1 MKSSDRRA
9 VLDRRSFL
17 VALGL
22 VPAAAWLTSC
32 SEDEPVRLVSVDM
45 DGSDPAVRPQDDL
58 YRHVN
63 GKWLREYQLPPDKT
77 SYGAF
82 SEAAERTQ
90 AQLREIV
97 ESISDP
103 EPGSEAQ
110 QIRDLYD
117 ARMNLDE
124 IEQLGLTPLD
134 SMFDEIDA
142 AKDKPALAEVMGRLP
157 IGGLIGIGVSIDR
170 KNSSAYIA
178 SIGQSGIGLD
188 EQYYRDPQFAEELAG
203 YRTYLERLAKGA
215 GLPDPAA
222 IAARQVD
229 LETRIAAAHWD
240 NVRNRDTEATYNLMS
255 WAEATGL
262 APEYDWEPWL
272 AGITDRPRD
281 LFAKLVVNQP
291 SFVTEAGKIWA
302 ATDIAVWREYLK
314 LSVLQTYARFLPKE
328 LSDAN
333 FDFNGRLMSGLQQR
347 PELWKSAIG
356 TVNGNLG
363 EQLGKLY
370 VEKYFPPE
378 AKERVQ
384 VMVDDL
390 TAAYRE
396 NFTNST
402 WMSPETRQAS
412 IEKLDKIGLKLGYP
426 DKWVDYSKLTVTRGK
441 LIESLRAIN
450 DFEVKRAFDR
460 LGEPVDKT
468 EWSASPQTVNAYYS
482 PTANEIVFPAA
493 FLQPPFFDKDAVP
506 AVNYGGVGA
515 VIGHEIGH
523 GFDDQGSKFD
533 GDGNQRDWW
542 TPADRAA
549 FDAKSKQLVD
559 QYNALVP
566 EGLAPDQ
573 HVNGELTVGEN
584 LADLRGLQIALTA
597 FRMAEER
604 AGVSPPDFHTMF
616 LSYARIWRSK
626 STPEYVERLL
636 HGDTHAPD
644 EFRVNQVVRNIA
656 EFYRT
661 FGVVEADALFLP
673 EDQRVEL

>member
-1 MKSSDRRA
+1 MK
-9 VLDRRSFL
+9 
-17 VALGL
+17 
-22 VPAAAWLTSC
+22 
-32 SEDEPVRLVSVDM
+32 LVSVDM
-45 DGSDPAVRPQDDL
+45 SGSDPAIRPQDDL

-82 SEAAERTQ
+82 SEAGERTQ
-90 AQLREIV
+90 QQLREII

-103 EPGSEAQ
+103 EDGTEAQ
-110 QIRDLYD
+110 QIRDLFD

-124 IEQLGLTPLD
+124 IERLGLTPLD
-134 SMFDEIDA
+134 SMFAEIED

-157 IGGLIGIGVSIDR
+157 IGGLIGIGVSVDQ
-170 KNSSAYIA
+170 KNSTAYIP
-178 SIGQSGIGLD
+178 SIGQSGLGLD

-215 GLPDPAA
+215 DMPDPAG
-222 IAARQVD
+222 IAGRLLA

-240 NVRNRDTEATYNLMS
+240 NVRNRDAEATYNVFE
-255 WAEATGL
+255 WKKATAL
-262 APEYDWEPWL
+262 APEYDWAPWL
-272 AGITDRPRD
+272 RGITDRPQE
-281 LFAKLVVNQP
+281 LFAKVVVNQP

-302 ATDIAVWREYLK
+302 ATDIAIWRDYLK
-314 LSVLQTYARFLPKE
+314 LAVLKTYANVLPKE
-328 LSDAN
+328 ISDAN
-333 FDFNGRLMSGLQQR
+333 FDFNGRLMSGLKQR
-347 PELWKSAIG
+347 PELWKSAVG
-356 TVNGNLG
+356 SVDSNLS

-370 VEKYFPPE
+370 VDKHFPPE
-378 AKERVQ
+378 AKDRVKA
-384 VMVDDL
+384 MVDDL
-390 TAAYRE
+390 MAAYRE
-396 NFTNST
+396 NFTAST
-402 WMSPETRQAS
+402 WMSPETRKAS
-412 IEKLDKIGLKLGYP
+412 IEKLDKIVAKLGYP
-426 DKWVDYSKLTVTRGK
+426 DKWVDYSGLKVTRGK

-482 PTANEIVFPAA
+482 ATNNEIVFPAA
-493 FLQPPFFDKDAVP
+493 FLQPPFFDKDAEI

-549 FDAKSKQLVD
+549 FDAKSQALIE
-559 QYNALVP
+559 QYNTLVP
-566 EGLAPDQ
+566 EGLSPEQ
-573 HVNGELTVGEN
+573 HVNGALTVGEN
-584 LADLRGLQIALTA
+584 LADLRGLQIALNAYRIAEQRQGVTA
-597 FRMAEER
+597 
-604 AGVSPPDFHTMF
+604 PDYHTMF
-616 LSYARIWRSK
+616 NSYSRIWRSK
-626 STPEYVERLL
+626 STPEVTERLL
-636 HGDTHAPD
+636 AGDTHSPD

-661 FGVVEADALFLP
+661 FGVVESDKLFLP
-673 EDQRVEL
+673 ADQRIEL

>member
-1 MKSSDRRA
+1 MTSSDRRF

-22 VPAAAWLTSC
+22 APAAAALVSC
-32 SEDEPVRLVSVDM
+32 SEEEPAQLVSVDM
-45 DGSDPAVRPQDDL
+45 EGSDPVIRPQDDL

-82 SEAAERTQ
+82 AEANDRTQ
-90 AQLREIV
+90 LQLREIV
-97 ESISDP
+97 EGISDP
-103 EPGSEAQ
+103 EDGTAAQ

-124 IEQLGLTPLD
+124 IEKLGLTPLD
-134 SMFDEIDA
+134 SMFAEIDD
-142 AKDKPALAEVMGRLP
+142 AKDKRELAGVMGRLP

-170 KNSSAYIA
+170 KNSSAYIP
-178 SIGQSGIGLD
+178 SISQAGIGLD
-188 EQYYRDPQFAEELAG
+188 EQYYRDPRYAEELAG

-215 GLPDPAA
+215 GLPDPAG
-222 IAARQVD
+222 IARRQLD

-240 NVRNRDTEATYNLMS
+240 NVRNRDTEATYNPMS
-255 WAEATGL
+255 WTEATAL
-262 APEYDWEPWL
+262 APGYDWDPWL
-272 AGITDRPRD
+272 SGITDRPRD
-281 LFAKLVVNQP
+281 LFAQLVVSQP

-314 LSVLQTYARFLPKE
+314 LSVLQTYAKYLPKE

-347 PELWKSAIG
+347 PELWKSAVG
-356 TVNGNLG
+356 TVDSNLG
-363 EQLGKLY
+363 EQLGKVY

-378 AKERVQ
+378 AKEGVQ

-390 TAAYRE
+390 MAAYRE
-396 NFTNST
+396 NFTNSS

-412 IEKLDKIGLKLGYP
+412 IAKLDKITLKLGYP
-426 DKWVDYSKLTVTRGK
+426 DKWVDYSGLTVTRGK

-450 DFEVKRAFDR
+450 DFEVKRSFDR
-460 LGEPVDKT
+460 LGKPVDKS

-482 PTANEIVFPAA
+482 PPGNEIVFPAA
-493 FLQPPFFDKDAVP
+493 FLQPPFFDKDAVT

-542 TPADRAA
+542 TQADRAA
-549 FDAKSKQLVD
+549 FDAKSKQLID

-566 EGLAPDQ
+566 EGLPPEQ

-584 LADLRGLQIALTA
+584 LADLRGLHIALAA
-597 FRMAEER
+597 FRIAEQR
-604 AGVSPPDFHTMF
+604 AGVTDPDYHTMF
-616 LSYARIWRSK
+616 LSYSRIWRSK
-626 STPEYVERLL
+626 STPEVTEQLL
-636 HGDTHAPD
+636 QGDSHSPD

-661 FGVVEADALFLP
+661 FGVAETDALFLP

>member
-1 MKSSDRRA
+1 M
-9 VLDRRSFL
+9 LDRRGFL

-22 VPAAAWLTSC
+22 APAAAWLASC
-32 SEDEPVRLVSVDM
+32 ADAESKKLITVDM
-45 DGSDPAVRPQDDL
+45 SGSDPAIRPQDDL
-58 YRHVN
+58 YRYVN

-82 SEAAERTQ
+82 SEAGERTQ
-90 AQLREIV
+90 QQLREII
-97 ESISDP
+97 EGISDP
-103 EPGSEAQ
+103 EDGSEAQ

-134 SMFDEIDA
+134 SMFAEIDD

-157 IGGLIGIGVSIDR
+157 IGGLIGIGVSIDQ
-170 KNSSAYIA
+170 KDSTAYIP

-215 GLPDPAA
+215 DLPDPAG
-222 IAARQVD
+222 IAGRQLA

-240 NVRNRDTEATYNLMS
+240 NVRNRDAEATYNVFD
-255 WAEATGL
+255 WDKATAL
-262 APEYDWEPWL
+262 APEYDWAPWL
-272 AGITDRPRD
+272 RGITDRPRD
-281 LFAKLVVNQP
+281 LFTKVVVNQP

-302 ATDIAVWREYLK
+302 ATDIAIWRDYLK
-314 LSVLQTYARFLPKE
+314 LAVLTAYANVLPKE
-328 LSDAN
+328 ISDAN
-333 FDFNGRLMSGLQQR
+333 FDFNGRLMSGLKQR
-347 PELWKSAIG
+347 PELWKSAVG
-356 TVNGNLG
+356 SVDGNLS

-370 VEKYFPPE
+370 VDKHFPPE

-384 VMVDDL
+384 AMVDDL
-390 TAAYRE
+390 RAAYRE
-396 NFTNST
+396 NFAASS
-402 WMSPETRQAS
+402 WMSPETRKAS

-426 DKWVDYSKLTVTRGK
+426 DKWVDYSTLKVTRGK
-441 LIESLRAIN
+441 IIESLRAIN
-450 DFEVKRAFDR
+450 DFEVKRSFDR
-460 LGEPVDKT
+460 LGKPVDKT

-482 PTANEIVFPAA
+482 ATGNEIVFPAA
-493 FLQPPFFDKDAVP
+493 FLQPPFFDKDAEI

-549 FDAKSKQLVD
+549 FDAKSQQLID

-566 EGLAPDQ
+566 EGLAPEQ
-573 HVNGELTVGEN
+573 HVNGALTVGEN
-584 LADLRGLQIALTA
+584 LADLRGLQIALA
-597 FRMAEER
+597 AYRIAEQR
-604 AGVSPPDFHTMF
+604 GGVTNPDYQTMF
-616 LSYARIWRSK
+616 RSYSRIWRSK
-626 STPEYVERLL
+626 MTPEVTERLL
-636 HGDTHAPD
+636 AGDTHAPD

-661 FGVVEADALFLP
+661 FGVAENDALFLP
-673 EDQRVEL
+673 EDQRVGL